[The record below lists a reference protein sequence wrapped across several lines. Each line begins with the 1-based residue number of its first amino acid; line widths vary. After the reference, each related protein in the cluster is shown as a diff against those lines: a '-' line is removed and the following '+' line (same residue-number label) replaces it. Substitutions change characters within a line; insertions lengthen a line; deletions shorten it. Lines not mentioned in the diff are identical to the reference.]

1 MKRFASTPRR
11 TRSALFAAALLACT
25 AVAATAQAQEQPAR
39 PAAAKPDAARL
50 YTERIVPFLKTHC
63 FDCHG
68 PDVQEAEISFHEY
81 GELVKVT
88 GDLKTW
94 TRVLQMIETGVMPP
108 DDAPQPKP
116 AERKQIAR
124 DLERILFNV
133 DCDGPPDP
141 GRVTIRRLNRA
152 EYNNTV
158 RDLLGVSFR
167 PADDFP
173 SDDVG
178 SGFDNIG
185 DVLTLPPLLM
195 EKYLAAAE
203 RIAEQTIIA
212 DPKAFVKSQRQDRRQ
227 LKSEGEVSYD

>member
-1 MKRFASTPRR
+1 
-11 TRSALFAAALLACT
+11 
-25 AVAATAQAQEQPAR
+25 
-39 PAAAKPDAARL
+39 
-50 YTERIVPFLKTHC
+50 
-63 FDCHG
+63 
-68 PDVQEAEISFHEY
+68 
-81 GELVKVT
+81 
-88 GDLKTW
+88 
-94 TRVLQMIETGVMPP
+94 MIETGVMPP

-116 AERKQIAR
+116 AERKGIAR
-124 DLERILFNV
+124 DLEKILFNV

-158 RDLLGVSFR
+158 RDLLGVTFR

-203 RIAEQTIIA
+203 RIAEQTIVA
-212 DPKAFVKSQRQDRRQ
+212 DPRQFIKSQRQDRRQ
-227 LKSEGEVSYD
+227 LARRRLGQTTTRTAAAGRSLATGSVAAEFNAAARRASIVLRVEARATQAGDEPAQMEVAAGRHRRSRCST

>member
-1 MKRFASTPRR
+1 MSR
-11 TRSALFAAALLACT
+11 AAINTTLACLGWLVVC
-25 AVAATAQAQEQPAR
+25 ADMAPAAPPTTPAAR
-39 PAAAKPDAARL
+39 PVDPAAIYVSRV
-50 YTERIVPFLKTHC
+50 VPFLKKHC
-63 FDCHG
+63 LECHG
-68 PDVQEAEISFHEY
+68 PDVQEAEIGFHDYKSVE
-81 GELVKVT
+81 KVV
-88 GDLKTW
+88 GDLQTW

-108 DDAPQPKP
+108 DDSPQPTG
-116 AERKQIAR
+116 AERKQAIG
-124 DLERILFNV
+124 DLEKILFNV
-133 DCDGPPDP
+133 DCDAPHDP

-158 RDLLGVSFR
+158 RDLLGVQFK

-203 RIAEQTIIA
+203 RIAE
-212 DPKAFVKSQRQDRRQ
+212 
-227 LKSEGEVSYD
+227 